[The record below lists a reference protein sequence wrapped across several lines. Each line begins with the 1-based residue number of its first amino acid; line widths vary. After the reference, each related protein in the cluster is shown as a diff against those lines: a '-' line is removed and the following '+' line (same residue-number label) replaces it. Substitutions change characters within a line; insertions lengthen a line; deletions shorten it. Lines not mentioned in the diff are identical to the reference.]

1 MRHRW
6 LVVLALIAFWVGFSQ
21 QERGIRFGQLNID
34 FEQLTS
40 IQHRKDK
47 TIMLEVRGSANNPV
61 VVDSPDQNFRMRTL
75 RLQGVLAQNEQGQM
89 RLQSAA
95 AIGRVEFFYERKEPF
110 TRLNATANRADYDD
124 KEQKVTL
131 SGDVSVDSE
140 DEFYRVRW
148 RNNERV
154 VVYLGEESLRVEA
167 EGKLQGGQ
175 RRGEMTITSKQQT
188 AR

>member
-1 MRHRW
+1 M
-6 LVVLALIAFWVGFSQ
+6 
-21 QERGIRFGQLNID
+21 
-34 FEQLTS
+34 
-40 IQHRKDK
+40 
-47 TIMLEVRGSANNPV
+47 SAKSR
-61 VVDSPDQNFRMRTL
+61 SP
-75 RLQGVLAQNEQGQM
+75 
-89 RLQSAA
+89 
-95 AIGRVEFFYERKEPF
+95 
-110 TRLNATANRADYDD
+110 RLNATANRADYDD

>member
-1 MRHRW
+1 MWHRW
-6 LVVLALIAFWVGFSQ
+6 LAVLVFVALGVGFSQ

-34 FEQLTS
+34 FEKLVS
-40 IQHRKDK
+40 IQRRKDR
-47 TIMLEVRGSANNPV
+47 TITLEVSGSANNPV
-61 VVDSPDQNFRMRTL
+61 IVDSPDQNFRMRTL
-75 RLQGVLAQNEQGQM
+75 LLQGVLAQDERGQM

-110 TRLNATANRADYDD
+110 ARLNATASRADYDD

-131 SGDVSVDSE
+131 SGDVSAESE
-140 DEFYRVRW
+140 DDSYRVRW

-175 RRGEMTITSKQQT
+175 RRGEMIITSKQQT

>member
-6 LVVLALIAFWVGFSQ
+6 LAVLVFVALSVSFSQ

-40 IQHRKDK
+40 VQRRKDK
-47 TIMLEVRGSANNPV
+47 TITLEVRGSVNNPV
-61 VVDSPDQNFRMRTL
+61 VIDAPDQNFRMRTL
-75 RLQGVLAQNEQGQM
+75 QLQGVLAPDEKGQM

-110 TRLNATANRADYDD
+110 ARLNATANRADYDD

-131 SGDVSVDSE
+131 TGDVSADSE
-140 DEFYRVRW
+140 DDFYRVRW

-175 RRGEMTITSKQQT
+175 RRGEMIITSKQQT